1 MFEIAQLTVEGLENN
16 IVTDEHTPHI
26 SYKVVSDEQNVHV
39 ANCHIVV
46 KNADGNT
53 MWEEDTTDQVGIA
66 YEGKALSPSSEYS
79 VEIAVKSDK
88 GEEAFSS
95 IEFTTGLMADEWPGT
110 FITDGNYSFTEKKVS
125 PEPMNFKK
133 KIKAGGNVVK
143 AYVYATA
150 MGIYEMYFDGKK
162 VGDRYFAPG
171 FTSYKKRLQYQTYDV
186 TEFFKGKRETDVQ
199 FTVSGGWAVGS
210 FIYSRNNRFAADRQ
224 ALSAVFYFVYENGT
238 ADMFGTDST
247 WYVTRQGKVK
257 MADLYDGE
265 NFDSTVNLDEAC
277 WSNAQEEKLKYNPV
291 ISADCGAFVKE
302 HEVFTPVSE
311 KINDKDNEII
321 YDFGQNFA
329 GIVRFTV
336 KNAKK
341 GQVIEIR
348 HAEILNPDGTLNTS
362 FLRSAKAT
370 VTYIC
375 SDGEQTFSPSF
386 TYMGFR
392 YVAVRG
398 VKSEDFQIKA
408 IALYSD
414 MTDRGSFECSDEM
427 INKLQSNIRWSTKS
441 NFVDIPTD
449 CPQRDERMGWTG
461 DIAVF
466 STTACFNFDT
476 GRFLKKWL
484 KDVRSEQLP
493 TGGLPNTVPA
503 NGFGFPVTMPTM
515 AIDWWGDACVLVPWA
530 LYMSDGDI
538 SVLEDNYDMMKKYV
552 GACRRWAA
560 TFSVGKNRFI
570 WHTPSIFHFG
580 DWVAPDAPKMQQWQ
594 KRSKWT
600 ATASLYNTSSILSRI
615 AEILGYEEDARE
627 YKKLSENVADAYES
641 IFTDGNGKLK
651 EEFQTAYVLPIQF
664 GMFRKENRKKAVD
677 NLVKLIEKS
686 DYCIGTGFPGTPYIL
701 FALADNDRSD
711 VAYKMLLNSKC
722 PSWLYEVR
730 TGATT
735 IWERWDGLDET
746 GQCPIGD
753 DGTGNM
759 ISYNHYASGAVGDFL
774 YKRVA
779 GIEPLEAGYKKFRIK
794 PVLGGNLTYAKA
806 KIDTSYGVVSSEWHL
821 ADSDFSIDIE
831 VPVGC
836 QCILELPD
844 GKTLEYGSGHYSATV
859 KL

>member
-1 MFEIAQLTVEGLENN
+1 MFEIARLTVEGLENN
-16 IVTDEHTPHI
+16 IVTDKSNPHI
-26 SYKVVSDEQNVHV
+26 SYKVASDGQNVHIT
-39 ANCHIVV
+39 NCHIVV
-46 KNADGNT
+46 RDQAGKT
-53 MWEEDTTDQVGIA
+53 MWETDTTEQIEIL
-66 YEGKALSPSSEYS
+66 YEGEKLKPSSEYT
-79 VEIAVKSDK
+79 VDVAVKSDT

-95 IEFTTGLMADEWPGT
+95 IRFTTGLMSDKWPGT
-110 FITDGNYSFTEKKVS
+110 FITDGSYSFTEKKVS
-125 PEPMNFKK
+125 PEPMTFRK
-133 KIKAGGNVVK
+133 KIRAAGNVVK

-150 MGIYEMYFDGKK
+150 MGIYEMYFDGEK

-186 TEFFKGKRETDVQ
+186 TEYFNQGKEINVD

-224 ALSAVFYFVYENGT
+224 ALSAMFYFVYDNGE
-238 ADMFGTDST
+238 ADLFGTDSS
-247 WYVTRQGKVK
+247 WLVTRQGKVK

-265 NFDSTVNLDEAC
+265 TFDSTVKLEESA
-277 WSNAQEEKLKYNPV
+277 WKNAEEEKLKYNPQ
-291 ISADCGAFVKE
+291 IIAECGAPVTE
-302 HEVFTPVSE
+302 HEVFLPLSE
-311 KINDKDNEII
+311 DKKGEEII

-375 SDGEQTFSPSF
+375 SDGEQIFSPSF

-392 YVAVRG
+392 YVAVKG
-398 VKSEDFQIKA
+398 VKREDFEIKA

-414 MTDRGSFECSDEM
+414 MADRGSFECSDEM

-484 KDVRSEQLP
+484 GDVRSEQLP

-538 SVLEDNYDMMKKYV
+538 SVLKDNYDMMKKYV

-560 TFSVGKNRFI
+560 AFSLGKNRFI

-580 DWVAPDAPKMQQWQ
+580 DWVAPDAPKMPQWQ

-600 ATASLYNTSSILSRI
+600 ATASLYNTSSILANV
-615 AEILGYEEDARE
+615 AEILGHNEDAKE
-627 YKKLSENVADAYES
+627 YRKLSENVADAYEC
-641 IFTDGNGKLK
+641 IFTDGNGRLK

-664 GMFRKENRKKAVD
+664 GMFKKENRKKAVD
-677 NLVKLIEKS
+677 NLVKLIEKNN
-686 DYCIGTGFPGTPYIL
+686 YCIGTGFPGTPYIL
-701 FALADNDRSD
+701 FALADNGRAD
-711 VAYKMLLNSKC
+711 VAYKMLLNTKC

-735 IWERWDGLDET
+735 IWERWDGLDEN

-779 GIEPLEAGYKKFRIK
+779 GIEPLDAGYKKFRIK

-806 KIDTSYGVVSSEWHL
+806 KIDTSYGVASSEWRIE
-821 ADSDFSIDIE
+821 DSVFSIDIE

-844 GKTLEYGSGHYSATV
+844 GKTLEYGSGHYSAAA

>member
-1 MFEIAQLTVEGLENN
+1 MFEIARLTVEGLEKN
-16 IVTDEHTPHI
+16 IVTDEHNPHI
-26 SYKVVSDEQNVHV
+26 SYKVVSDGQNVHI

-46 KNADGNT
+46 RDEAGKT
-53 MWEEDTTDQVGIA
+53 MWKTDTTEQIEIS
-66 YEGKALSPSSEYS
+66 YEGEKLKPSSEYTVDVA
-79 VEIAVKSDK
+79 VESDT
-88 GEEAFSS
+88 GEETFSS
-95 IEFTTGLMADEWPGT
+95 IRFTTGLMTDKWPGK
-110 FITDGNYSFTEKKVS
+110 FITDGSYSFTEKKVS
-125 PEPMNFKK
+125 PEPMTFRK
-133 KIKAGGNVVK
+133 KIRAAGNVVK

-150 MGIYEMYFDGKK
+150 MGMYEMYFDGEK
-162 VGDRYFAPG
+162 VGNRYFAPG

-186 TEFFKGKRETDVQ
+186 TEFFNQGKEINVD

-224 ALSAVFYFVYENGT
+224 ALSAMFYFVYDNGE
-238 ADMFGTDST
+238 ADLFGTDSS
-247 WYVTRQGKVK
+247 WLVTRQGKVR

-265 NFDSTVNLDEAC
+265 TFDSTVELEESA
-277 WSNAQEEKLKYNPV
+277 WRNAEEEKLKYNPQ
-291 ISADCGAFVKE
+291 IIAECGAPVTE
-302 HEVFTPVSE
+302 HEVFLPLAE
-311 KINDKDNEII
+311 DKKGEEII

-341 GQVIEIR
+341 GQIIEIR

-370 VTYIC
+370 VTYFC

-392 YVAVRG
+392 YVAVKG
-398 VKSEDFQIKA
+398 VKREDFEIKA

-414 MTDRGSFECSDEM
+414 MADRGSFECSDEM

-466 STTACFNFDT
+466 GTTACFNFDT

-484 KDVRSEQLP
+484 GDVRSEQLP

-538 SVLEDNYDMMKKYV
+538 SVLKDNYDMMKKYV

-560 TFSVGKNRFI
+560 AFSLGKNRFI
-570 WHTPSIFHFG
+570 WHTPSVFHFG

-594 KRSKWT
+594 ERSKWT
-600 ATASLYNTSSILSRI
+600 ATASLYNTSSILSKI
-615 AEILGYEEDARE
+615 AEILGYEEDAKE

-641 IFTDGNGKLK
+641 IFTDGRGKLYD
-651 EEFQTAYVLPIQF
+651 EFQTAYVLPVWF
-664 GMFRKENRKKAVD
+664 GMFKKENQKKAVE

-701 FALADNDRSD
+701 FALADNGRAD
-711 VAYKMLLNSKC
+711 VAYKMLLNTKC
-722 PSWLYEVR
+722 PSWLYEVKM
-730 TGATT
+730 GATT
-735 IWERWDGLDET
+735 IWERWDGLDEK

-779 GIEPLEAGYKKFRIK
+779 GIEPLDAGYKKYRIK

-806 KIDTSYGVVSSEWHL
+806 KIDTSYGVASSEWHL
-821 ADSDFSIDIE
+821 KDSDFSIDIE

-844 GKTLEYGSGHYSATV
+844 GKIYEYGSGHYSATA

>member
-1 MFEIAQLTVEGLENN
+1 MFEIARLTVEGLEKN
-16 IVTDEHTPHI
+16 IVTDEHNPHI
-26 SYKVVSDEQNVHV
+26 SYKVVSDGQNVHI

-46 KNADGNT
+46 RDEAGKT
-53 MWEEDTTDQVGIA
+53 MWETDTTEQIEIS
-66 YEGKALSPSSEYS
+66 YEGEKLKPSSEYT
-79 VEIAVKSDK
+79 VDVAVKSDT
-88 GEEAFSS
+88 GEETFSS
-95 IEFTTGLMADEWPGT
+95 IRFTTGLMTDKWPGK
-110 FITDGNYSFTEKKVS
+110 FITDGSYSFTEKKVS
-125 PEPMNFKK
+125 PEPMTFRK
-133 KIKAGGNVVK
+133 KIRAAGNVVK

-150 MGIYEMYFDGKK
+150 MGMYEMYFDGEK
-162 VGDRYFAPG
+162 VGNRYFAPG
-171 FTSYKKRLQYQTYDV
+171 FTSYKKKLQYQTYDV
-186 TEFFKGKRETDVQ
+186 TEFFNQGKEINVD

-224 ALSAVFYFVYENGT
+224 SLSALFYFVYENGE
-238 ADMFGTDST
+238 ADIFGTDSS
-247 WYVTRQGKVK
+247 WFVTRQGKVK

-265 NFDSTVNLDEAC
+265 TFDSTVELEESA
-277 WSNAQEEKLKYNPV
+277 WRNAQEEKLKYNPQ
-291 ISADCGAFVKE
+291 IIAECGAPVTE
-302 HEVFTPVSE
+302 HEVFLPLAE
-311 KINDKDNEII
+311 DKKGEEII

-341 GQVIEIR
+341 GQIIEIR

-375 SDGEQTFSPSF
+375 SNGEQTFSPSF

-392 YVAVRG
+392 YVAVKG
-398 VKSEDFQIKA
+398 VKREDFEIKA

-414 MTDRGSFECSDEM
+414 MADRGSFECSDEM

-466 STTACFNFDT
+466 GTTACFNFDT

-484 KDVRSEQLP
+484 GDVRSEQLP

-538 SVLEDNYDMMKKYV
+538 SVLKDNYDMMKKYV

-560 TFSVGKNRFI
+560 VFSLGKNRFI
-570 WHTPSIFHFG
+570 WHTPSVFHFG

-600 ATASLYNTSSILSRI
+600 ATASLYNTCSILSKI
-615 AEILGYEEDARE
+615 AEILGYEEDAKE

-641 IFTDGNGKLK
+641 IFTDGRGKLYD
-651 EEFQTAYVLPIQF
+651 EFQTAYVLPVWF
-664 GMFRKENRKKAVD
+664 GMFKKENQKKAME

-701 FALADNDRSD
+701 FALADNGRAD
-711 VAYKMLLNSKC
+711 VAYKMLLNTKC
-722 PSWLYEVR
+722 PSWLYEVKM
-730 TGATT
+730 GATT
-735 IWERWDGLDET
+735 IWERWDGLDEN

-753 DGTGNM
+753 DGTDNM

-774 YKRVA
+774 YKRIA
-779 GIEPLEAGYKKFRIK
+779 GIEPLEAGYRKFRVK
-794 PVLGGNLTYAKA
+794 PVIGGNLSYAKA
-806 KIDTSYGVVSSEWHL
+806 KIDTSYGVASSEWHL
-821 ADSDFSIDIE
+821 KDSDFSIDIE

-836 QCILELPD
+836 KCILELPD
-844 GKTLEYGSGHYSATV
+844 GKIYEYGSGHYSATA

>member
-1 MFEIAQLTVEGLENN
+1 MFEIARLTVEGLENN
-16 IVTDEHTPHI
+16 IVTDEHNPHI
-26 SYKVVSDEQNVHV
+26 SYKVISDGQNVNV
-39 ANCHIVV
+39 TNCHIVV
-46 KNADGNT
+46 RDAGGNT
-53 MWEEDTTDQVGIA
+53 MWERDTTEQIEIS
-66 YEGKALSPSSEYS
+66 YEGEKLKPSSEYTVDVA
-79 VEIAVKSDK
+79 VESDT
-88 GEEAFSS
+88 GEETFSS
-95 IEFTTGLMADEWPGT
+95 IRFTTGLMTDKWPGK
-110 FITDGNYSFTEKKVS
+110 FITDGSYSFTEKKVS
-125 PEPMNFKK
+125 PEPMTFRK
-133 KIKAGGNVVK
+133 KIRAAGNVVK

-150 MGIYEMYFDGKK
+150 MGMYEMYFDGEK
-162 VGDRYFAPG
+162 VGNRYFAPG

-186 TEFFKGKRETDVQ
+186 TEFFNQGKEINVD

-224 ALSAVFYFVYENGT
+224 ALSAMFYFVYDNGE
-238 ADMFGTDST
+238 ADLFGTNSS
-247 WYVTRQGKVK
+247 WLVTRQGKVK

-265 NFDSTVNLDEAC
+265 TFDSTVELEESA
-277 WSNAQEEKLKYNPV
+277 WRNAEEEKLKYNPQ
-291 ISADCGAFVKE
+291 IIAECGAPVTE
-302 HEVFTPVSE
+302 HEVFLPLAE
-311 KINDKDNEII
+311 DKKGEEII

-341 GQVIEIR
+341 GQIIEIR

-392 YVAVRG
+392 YVSVKG
-398 VKSEDFQIKA
+398 VEKENFEIKA
-408 IALYSD
+408 VALYSD
-414 MTDRGSFECSDEM
+414 IADRGSFECSDEM

-466 STTACFNFDT
+466 GTTACFNFDT

-515 AIDWWGDACVLVPWA
+515 AIDWWGDAAVLVPWA

-538 SVLEDNYDMMKKYV
+538 NVLKENYDMMKKYV
-552 GACRRWAA
+552 GACKRWAA
-560 TFSVGKNRFI
+560 ALSFGKNRYI
-570 WHTPSIFHFG
+570 WHTPSVFHFG

-600 ATASLYNTSSILSRI
+600 ATASLYNTSSILSKI
-615 AEILGYEEDARE
+615 AGILGHEDDAKE

-641 IFTDGNGKLK
+641 IFTDGSGKLY
-651 EEFQTAYVLPIQF
+651 EEFQTAYVLPVWF
-664 GMFRKENRKKAVD
+664 GMFKKENQKKAVE

-701 FALADNDRSD
+701 FALADNGRAD
-711 VAYKMLLNSKC
+711 VAYKMLLNTKC
-722 PSWLYEVR
+722 PSWLYEVKM
-730 TGATT
+730 GATT
-735 IWERWDGLDET
+735 IWERWDGLDEN

-753 DGTGNM
+753 DGTDNM

-774 YKRVA
+774 YKRIA
-779 GIEPLEAGYKKFRIK
+779 GIEPLEAGYRKFRVK
-794 PVLGGNLTYAKA
+794 PVIGGNLSYAKA
-806 KIDTSYGVVSSEWHL
+806 KIDTSYGVASSEWHL
-821 ADSDFSIDIE
+821 KDSDFYIDIE

-836 QCILELPD
+836 KCILELPD
-844 GKTLEYGSGHYSATV
+844 GKIYEYGSGHYSATA

>member
-1 MFEIAQLTVEGLENN
+1 MFEIARLTVEGLEKN
-16 IVTDEHTPHI
+16 IVTDEYNPHI
-26 SYKVVSDEQNVHV
+26 SYKVVSDGQNVNV
-39 ANCHIVV
+39 ANCHIAV
-46 KNADGNT
+46 KDADGNV
-53 MWEEDTTDQVGIA
+53 MWETDTTEQIEIA
-66 YEGKALSPSSEYS
+66 YKGKRLKPSSEYR
-79 VEIAVKSDK
+79 VDIAVKADT
-88 GEEAFSS
+88 GEEAASS
-95 IEFTTGLMADEWPGT
+95 TEFATGLMTDKWPGT
-110 FITDGNYSFTEKKVS
+110 FITDGSYSFTEKRIS

-133 KIKAGGNVVK
+133 KVKAAGKVVK
-143 AYVYATA
+143 AYAYATA

-162 VGDRYFAPG
+162 VGQRYFAPG

-186 TEFFKGKRETDVQ
+186 TDYFTQGKEVEVS

-224 ALSAVFYFVYENGT
+224 ALSALFYFVYDNGE
-238 ADMFGTDST
+238 ADIVGTDST
-247 WYVTRQGKVK
+247 WLVNRQGKVK

-265 NFDSTVNLDEAC
+265 TFDSTVDTSRAV
-277 WSNAQEEKLKYNPV
+277 WVNATEEKLKYSPKITAESGAPV
-291 ISADCGAFVKE
+291 IE
-302 HEVFTPVSE
+302 HEVLLPVTE
-311 KINDKDNEII
+311 QINKNEII

-341 GQVIEIR
+341 GQIIEVK

-362 FLRSAKAT
+362 FLRSARAT

-375 SDGEQTFSPSF
+375 SEGEQTFSPSF

-392 YVAVRG
+392 YVSVKG
-398 VKSEDFQIKA
+398 VKKEDFEIKA
-408 IALYSD
+408 VALYSD
-414 MTDRGSFECSDEM
+414 IKDRGSFECSDDM
-427 INKLQSNIRWSTKS
+427 LNKLQSNIRWSTKS
-441 NFVDIPTD
+441 NFVEIPTD

-466 STTACFNFDT
+466 GTTACFNFDT

-484 KDVRSEQLP
+484 GDVRSEQLP

-538 SVLEDNYDMMKKYV
+538 GVLQDNYDMMKKYV
-552 GACRRWAA
+552 GACKRWAA
-560 TFSVGKNRFI
+560 LFSFGKNRFI
-570 WHTPSIFHFG
+570 WHTPSVFHFG

-600 ATASLYNTSSILSRI
+600 ATASLFNTSSILSKI
-615 AEILGYEEDARE
+615 AGILGYEEDEKE

-641 IFTDGNGKLK
+641 IFTDGNGKLN

-664 GMFRKENRKKAVD
+664 GMFKKENRKKAVD

-701 FALADNDRSD
+701 FALADNGRAD
-711 VAYKMLLNSKC
+711 VAYKMLLNTKC
-722 PSWLYEVR
+722 PSWLYEVK

-735 IWERWDGLDET
+735 IWERWDGLDEN

-753 DGTGNM
+753 DGTDNM
-759 ISYNHYASGAVGDFL
+759 ISYNHYASGAVGDFF
-774 YKRVA
+774 YKRIA
-779 GIEPLEAGYKKFRIK
+779 GIEPIEAGYKKFRVK
-794 PVLGGNLTYAKA
+794 PVPEGNISYAKA
-806 KIDTSYGVVSSEWHL
+806 SIDTSYGVVSSKWHL
-821 ADSDFSIDIE
+821 NDSDFSIEVE

-836 QCILELPD
+836 RCILELPD
-844 GKTLEYGSGHYSATV
+844 GKTYEYGSGRYRATA
-859 KL
+859 KI

>member
-1 MFEIAQLTVEGLENN
+1 MFEIARLTVEGLEKN
-16 IVTDEHTPHI
+16 IVTDEHNPHI
-26 SYKVVSDEQNVHV
+26 SYKVVSDGQNVNI

-46 KNADGNT
+46 RDIDGKT
-53 MWEEDTTDQVGIA
+53 MWEEDTTDQVEIA
-66 YEGKALSPSSEYS
+66 YEGKELSPSSEYS
-79 VEIAVKSDK
+79 VDIAVKSDA

-95 IEFTTGLMADEWPGT
+95 IRFMTGLMADKWPGK
-110 FITDGNYSFTEKKVS
+110 FITDGSYSFTEKKVS
-125 PEPMNFKK
+125 PEPMTFRK
-133 KIKAGGNVVK
+133 KIRAAGNVVK

-150 MGIYEMYFDGKK
+150 MGMYEMYFDGEK
-162 VGDRYFAPG
+162 VGNRYFAPG

-186 TEFFKGKRETDVQ
+186 TEFFNQRKEINVD

-224 ALSAVFYFVYENGT
+224 ALSAMFYFVYDNGE
-238 ADMFGTDST
+238 ADIFGTDSS
-247 WYVTRQGKVK
+247 WLVTRQGKVK

-265 NFDSTVNLDEAC
+265 TFDSTVELEKSA
-277 WSNAQEEKLKYNPV
+277 WRNAEEEKLKYNPQ
-291 ISADCGAFVKE
+291 IIAECGAPVTE
-302 HEVFTPVSE
+302 HEVFLPLSE
-311 KINDKDNEII
+311 DKKGEETI

-341 GQVIEIR
+341 GQTIEIK

-375 SDGEQTFSPSF
+375 SEGEQTFSPSF

-392 YVAVRG
+392 YVSVKG
-398 VKSEDFQIKA
+398 VKKEDFDIKA

-414 MTDRGSFECSDEM
+414 ITERGSFECSDEM
-427 INKLQSNIRWSTKS
+427 LNRLQSNICWSTRS
-441 NFVDIPTD
+441 NFVEIPTD

-466 STTACFNFDT
+466 GTTACFNFDT

-484 KDVRSEQLP
+484 KDVKSEQLP
-493 TGGLPNTVPA
+493 TGGIPNTVPA

-538 SVLEDNYDMMKKYV
+538 SVLEDNYDMMRKYV

-560 TFSVGKNRFI
+560 AFSLGKNRFI
-570 WHTPSIFHFG
+570 WHTPSVFHFG

-600 ATASLYNTSSILSRI
+600 ATASLYNTSSILSKI
-615 AEILGYEEDARE
+615 AEILGYEEDAKE
-627 YKKLSENVADAYES
+627 YKKLSQNVADAYES
-641 IFTDGNGKLK
+641 IFTDGRGKLYD
-651 EEFQTAYVLPIQF
+651 EFQTAYVLPVWF
-664 GMFRKENRKKAVD
+664 GMFKKENQKKAVE

-701 FALADNDRSD
+701 FALADNGRAD
-711 VAYKMLLNSKC
+711 VAYKMLLNTKC
-722 PSWLYEVR
+722 PSWLYEVKM
-730 TGATT
+730 GATT
-735 IWERWDGLDET
+735 IWERWDGLDEN

-753 DGTGNM
+753 DGTDNM

-774 YKRVA
+774 YKRIA
-779 GIEPLEAGYKKFRIK
+779 GIEPLEAGYRKFRVK
-794 PVLGGNLTYAKA
+794 PVIGGNLSYAKA
-806 KIDTSYGVVSSEWHL
+806 EIDTSYGVASSEWHL
-821 ADSDFSIDIE
+821 MDSDFSIDIE

-836 QCILELPD
+836 KCILELPD
-844 GKTLEYGSGHYSATV
+844 GKIYEYGSGHYSATA
-859 KL
+859 KI